1 MWFGSTSLVTKSKQ
15 LAESRS
21 CWCSGAY
28 VGSWR
33 ESERSNETKCLG
45 SFLMVQC
52 RWATYSMSCSQQ
64 ELWNG
69 MVENIAEVTLERNK
83 IMVLIHSST
92 ISMLNKILVAA
103 SIVFPLYIIE
113 LDILAPPGTYGRS
126 KLMTKSKV
134 SWDMSASSVH
144 ALWKSLL
151 INQPSCQTR
160 LMHSK
165 LSTSTTQSQ
174 C

>member
-1 MWFGSTSLVTKSKQ
+1 LRTVSCDN
-15 LAESRS
+15 AARSRHPNGQKIADPIRAK
-21 CWCSGAY
+21 GA
-28 VGSWR
+28 VGYQTR
-33 ESERSNETKCLG
+33 PKCLR

-69 MVENIAEVTLERNK
+69 MVENIAKVTLERNK

-151 INQPSCQTR
+151 IHEPF
-160 LMHSK
+160 
-165 LSTSTTQSQ
+165 LSDTPNAF
-174 C
+174 